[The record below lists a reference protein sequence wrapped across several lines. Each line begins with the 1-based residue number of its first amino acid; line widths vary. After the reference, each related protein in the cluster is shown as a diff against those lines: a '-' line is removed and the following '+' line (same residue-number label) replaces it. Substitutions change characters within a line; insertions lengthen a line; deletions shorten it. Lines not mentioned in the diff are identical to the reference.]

1 MEPIKTTKNL
11 EFDVI
16 YADGTREHVK
26 EGILFGVEDNG
37 QMTLH
42 NGTNRLSV
50 LFASI
55 ETAFAAVEALGAVDM
70 LLEYLEQGADNGEES
85 KD

>member
-1 MEPIKTTKNL
+1 
-11 EFDVI
+11 
-16 YADGTREHVK
+16 
-26 EGILFGVEDNG
+26 
-37 QMTLH
+37 MTLH

-55 ETAFAAVEALGAVDM
+55 ENAFAAVEALGAVDM

-85 KD
+85 ND